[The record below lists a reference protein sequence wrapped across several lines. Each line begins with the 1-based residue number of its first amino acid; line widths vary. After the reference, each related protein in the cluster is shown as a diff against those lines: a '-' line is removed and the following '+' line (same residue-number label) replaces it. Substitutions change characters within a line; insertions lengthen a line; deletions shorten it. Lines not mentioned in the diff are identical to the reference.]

1 MNEDRGKRQ
10 LRRQCPHCD
19 REVTWPETTTYPFC
33 SERCRLIDL
42 GVWAA
47 GDYRLPGERATEEDL
62 RSVASSDD
70 EVAE

>member
-1 MNEDRGKRQ
+1 MKRK

-19 REVTWPETTTYPFC
+19 REVTWPETATYPFC

-47 GDYRLPGERATEEDL
+47 GDYRVPGEPATEEDL
-62 RSVASSDD
+62 RPLVSGD
-70 EVAE
+70 AEAEE

>member
-1 MNEDRGKRQ
+1 MNEGRGKRR

-19 REVTWPETTTYPFC
+19 REVTWPETATYPFC

-47 GDYRLPGERATEEDL
+47 GDYRLPGEPSSENDL
-62 RSVASSDD
+62 RSVASDD
-70 EVAE
+70 DVEE